1 MKIGVALRKWGNSVG
16 LRIPAQILE
25 SLDLEENSQVTL
37 EVREN
42 RLIIEKNNHL
52 PNLDEILDSIPDDF
66 DYPEDISEFVDS
78 QVVGEE
84 LL

>member
-42 RLIIEKNNHL
+42 RLIIEKDNPL

>member
-42 RLIIEKNNHL
+42 RLIIEKDKPL
-52 PNLDEILDSIPDDF
+52 PNLDEILASIPDDF

-78 QVVGEE
+78 QAVGEE
-84 LL
+84 LV

>member
-1 MKIGVALRKWGNSVG
+1 MIMKIKKQFSFF
-16 LRIPAQILE
+16 IIL
-25 SLDLEENSQVTL
+25 SQQ
-37 EVREN
+37 
-42 RLIIEKNNHL
+42 IIEKNNHL

>member
-1 MKIGVALRKWGNSVG
+1 MKIGVVLRKWGNSVG

-42 RLIIEKNNHL
+42 RLIIEKDNPL